1 MNGFPKTVRAAD
13 VPYTVIL
20 RSGADLYDEEAVEI
34 ARLIYA
40 CGAVKGTV
48 GQIENRVRRAH
59 LLIIARWADKIAGV
73 AALKSPE
80 LTYRRRLRENVG
92 VDVPENEYPSEL
104 GYVAVSEANRGRRL
118 SSLLM
123 AELISLPLG
132 ADGVFA
138 TTKREG
144 YRTAALPNLGFKYR
158 GSYLNDEGETV
169 YLLTKARS

>member
-20 RSGADLYDEEAVEI
+20 RSGAELFDDEVAEVADLI
-34 ARLIYA
+34 HS

-48 GQIENRVRRAH
+48 EQIENRVRRAH
-59 LLIIARWADKIAGV
+59 LLIIARWAKEIAGV
-73 AALKSPE
+73 AALKSPKT
-80 LTYRRRLRENVG
+80 TYRKRLRENVG
-92 VDVPENEYPSEL
+92 VDVPENEYPTEL

-123 AELISLPLG
+123 EELMSLPIG
-132 ADGVFA
+132 GDGVFA

-144 YRTAALPNLGFKYR
+144 YRTAVLPDLGFKCR

-169 YLLTKARS
+169 YLLTKAG

>member
-13 VPYTVIL
+13 VPYMVIL
-20 RSGADLYDEEAVEI
+20 RRGAELSDDEAAEVAY
-34 ARLIYA
+34 LIHS

-48 GQIENRVRRAH
+48 QQIENRVRRAN
-59 LLIIARWADKIAGV
+59 LLIIARWAKEIAGV

-80 LTYRRRLRENVG
+80 PTYRKRLRENVG
-92 VDVPENEYPSEL
+92 VDVPENEYPTEL
-104 GYVAVSEANRGRRL
+104 GYVAVSKANRGRRL

-123 AELISLPLG
+123 EELMSLPIG
-132 ADGVFA
+132 GDGVFA

-158 GSYLNDEGETV
+158 GSYLNDDRETV
-169 YLLTKARS
+169 HLLTKARA

>member
-20 RSGADLYDEEAVEI
+20 RSGAELSDDEAAEVANLV
-34 ARLIYA
+34 YS
-40 CGAVKGTV
+40 CGAVKGAV
-48 GQIENRVRRAH
+48 EKIQNRVRRAH
-59 LLIIARWADKIAGV
+59 LLIIARWAGEIAGV

-80 LTYRRRLRENVG
+80 VTYRRRLRDNVG
-92 VDVPENEYPSEL
+92 VDLPENEYPTEL

-123 AELISLPLG
+123 EELMSLPIG
-132 ADGVFA
+132 GDGVFA

-144 YRTAALPNLGFKYR
+144 YRTAALPYLGFKCR

-169 YLLTKARS
+169 YLLTKAG